1 MKVVRFTRY
10 RFIAITISLLLILGG
25 AVGTY
30 LKGGFNLGIDF
41 KAGMTEQVAIKSST
55 PVDIEEVRKAL
66 SGLGAQIQQ
75 VGEPED
81 NEFIIKVKQEGDAAN
96 FRDKMRD
103 EILSRLA
110 SAFGQGNVD
119 ERSSNYI
126 GPRFSASLAT
136 QSITLVLIAF
146 LFMLVYV
153 WFRFE
158 FSYSVGAITALF
170 HDTLM
175 VLGIIGVLQL
185 EFTTATIAAVLT
197 IVGYSIN
204 DTIVVFDRIRENTKL
219 LKEKPFKE
227 IVNTSITETLSRTLI
242 TSFTTFIAVA
252 AIYVFATGEIQR
264 FALTL
269 MIGIIVG
276 TYSSIFIASP
286 VMMAIYTRKKREEEA
301 IKEKKALE
309 AEKKAVEEPAV
320 EESHQ
325 EDPDNGTPAG
335 DAIVQGKKRI
345 PRSKR
350 KKKK

>member
-1 MKVVRFTRY
+1 MKVVRFTKY
-10 RFIAITISLLLILGG
+10 RFIAITISLLIIIGG

-30 LKGGFNLGIDF
+30 LNGGFNLGIDF
-41 KAGMTEQVAIKSST
+41 KAGMTEQVSIKSSS
-55 PVDIEEVRKAL
+55 PVDIEEVRAAL
-66 SGLGAQIQQ
+66 SGLDAQIQQ
-75 VGEPED
+75 VGDAEA
-81 NEFIIKVKQEGDAAN
+81 NEFIIKVKQEGNDDN
-96 FRDKMRD
+96 FRDKMR
-103 EILSRLA
+103 EKILSALS
-110 SAFGQGNVD
+110 SAFGSSNVE

-126 GPRFSASLAT
+126 GPRFSATLAT
-136 QSITLVLIAF
+136 QSVTLVLIAF

-158 FSYSVGAITALF
+158 FSYSIGAITALF

-175 VLGIIGVLQL
+175 VLGIIGLTQL

-204 DTIVVFDRIRENTKL
+204 DTIVVFDRIRENTTL
-219 LKEKPFKE
+219 LKEKPFKD
-227 IVNTSITETLSRTLI
+227 IVNISITETLSRTLI

-286 VMMAIYTRKKREEEA
+286 IMMAIYTRKKKEEET
-301 IKEKKALE
+301 IKEKKAIE
-309 AEKKAVEEPAV
+309 AEKRASQEPVKEEKTI
-320 EESHQ
+320 
-325 EDPDNGTPAG
+325 DNGTPAG
-335 DAIVQGKKRI
+335 EALVSGKKKV